1 LTTHLSLR
9 LAWHDNGWNGHICKN
24 PKANF
29 YCSGRY
35 SYEAEMIRKDK
46 NLEIE
51 ISNQGKHS
59 TEIKNLN
66 YTPPCCF
73 GINAFSNKETN
84 CYKKPQ
90 VFFNDDTKVSFWKM
104 PPASACTWPFE
115 EMYKEE
121 VKTSGNFDANKRLK
135 AMKEY
140 FSKFE
145 ESKSLIFH
153 YLNYDNPFNKENKD
167 YIIVGI
173 STLKKIGDEIKW
185 ENQSSDSVKKFG
197 NVVWGRIIT
206 SDYPLSGFRIPY
218 EKYIGD
224 EEVLNKLLF
233 IPENNRLFKYGTRHI
248 SDDDAL
254 SLIEHYIEIANYLK
268 EIGDSSENW
277 QDRIDW
283 LSSCLG
289 TLWKNRGVYPGLSS
303 VLDFLEAPRLI
314 PFIKNS
320 METGVDEK
328 EIYKN
333 LIGIIKK
340 RGSIEKSNLFN
351 NYKDC
356 FETIIDRL
364 DDFDNDENKLLLET
378 LPRFDFNKEQ
388 IKNILSP
395 KRKQN
400 GLYSSTE
407 EILNNPYTVCEE
419 YIGDNIDDNIS
430 FNKIDNGFFLSP
442 KLGVENE
449 YDKKDIR
456 RFRSL
461 IIDSLKKI
469 TPHSFTSAEEI
480 IEMIT
485 KKLDFMP
492 DWKKTDFNLNRLL
505 RKKEQLESKI
515 YFKDSNEKK
524 FIYLK
529 DIYKFES
536 IIGQTIQEIAA
547 RPEIKLDRPVT
558 TSDWKIYIYNED
570 CKLNKE
576 NQKIYQKIIDY
587 RIDQCKTLFIKPISI
602 ISGEAGTGKTTIVKA
617 IIKAI
622 RKAHGE
628 GSSFQLLA
636 PTGKAAER
644 LRKATGESADT
655 IHSFLAQRG
664 WLYKNFSFAR
674 EGGSIEEDKK
684 TVIIDESS
692 MIDLHL
698 LGTLFKSINFH
709 TVKRLIFV
717 GDYNQLPP
725 IGIGKPFVDIVNW
738 IKKSYPDNIVVLS
751 PNLRAI
757 ENKGLSLRL
766 ASIFTD
772 RFDEVKGFE
781 KDKFSGWE
789 EELYDEDI
797 LRKVQEGGEISKDLK
812 VVYWNDED
820 ELKELIKDEIKNKA
834 IEIEND
840 IELSENNVLYKIFKS
855 GVDSDPDKL
864 QLITPYRSEE
874 YGVEAINQFIQREFN
889 NYCFQDKG
897 SIGGITYFDKV
908 IQYINRLKSNP
919 YNKYEAYSFK
929 NGRGESLEV
938 YNGETGFIYPHSF
951 DKKNWKWGGF
961 KLKRFQ
967 AKFKG
972 KEDYRVSYKS
982 SSSVE
987 ENIEL
992 AYAISVHKAQGSE
1005 FDNVFFILP
1014 NKKSNLLSKELFYT
1028 GVTRAKFHTTLFI
1041 EKNIEPLLRLRRREN
1056 SIIIKINSSILKFVP
1071 IPEVI
1076 LQASNYY
1083 EEGKIH
1089 RTLIDI
1095 MVRSKS
1101 EALIANM
1108 LYSEGIKFDYEKPL
1122 YASDGTMYLPDF
1134 TIYYMGDEWYWEHL
1148 GLLGNRNYEKHWEK
1162 KKKWYRDNNY
1172 FEKLYTTEEKSGA
1185 DSKKWLAGFLEKLGK
1200 WK

>member
-9 LAWHDNGWNGHICKN
+9 LAWHDNGWDGHICKN

-35 SYEAEMIRKDK
+35 SYEAGMIRKDK
-46 NLEIE
+46 NIELE
-51 ISNQGKHS
+51 ISNQGKHCS
-59 TEIKNLN
+59 EIKDLS
-66 YTPPCCF
+66 YIPPCCF
-73 GINAFSNKETN
+73 GINTFGDKETN
-84 CYKKPQ
+84 CYKEPQ
-90 VFFNDDTKVSFWKM
+90 IFFNDDTKVSKWKM
-104 PPASACTWPFE
+104 PPYSAGTWPFE

-121 VKTSGNFDANKRLK
+121 VKTSNKYDATKRIK
-135 AMKEY
+135 SMREY

-145 ESKSLIFH
+145 DNKSLIFY
-153 YLNYDNPFNKENKD
+153 YLNYDNPFNEENRN

-173 STLKKIGDEIKW
+173 SKLKKIGEEIKW
-185 ENQSSDSVKKFG
+185 ENQSLESVKKFG
-197 NVVWGRIIT
+197 DVVWGRIIT
-206 SDYPLSGFRIPY
+206 SDYPSTGFRIPY
-218 EKYIGD
+218 EKYIND
-224 EEVLNKLLF
+224 EEKLNKLLF
-233 IPENNRLFKYGTRHI
+233 IPENSRIFKYGTRHI

-254 SLIEHYIEIANYLK
+254 ILVEHFIEISNYLK

-277 QDRIDW
+277 QERIDW

-289 TLWKNRGVYPGLSS
+289 TLWKHRGIYPGLSS
-303 VLDFLEAPRLI
+303 VLDFLETPKLI

-320 METGVDEK
+320 IDSGVPEK
-328 EIYKN
+328 DIYKN
-333 LIGIIKK
+333 LIDIIEK
-340 RGSIEKSNLFN
+340 RGIVEKSNLFN
-351 NYKDC
+351 NYSGC
-356 FETIIDRL
+356 FKTIVDRL
-364 DDFDNDENKLLLET
+364 DDFDENEYKLLLVT
-378 LPRFDFNKEQ
+378 LPRFDLTKEQ

-395 KRKQN
+395 KRKHN
-400 GLYSSTE
+400 GLYSSIE
-407 EILNNPYTVCEE
+407 EILGNPYTICEE

-442 KLGVENE
+442 DLGMENE

-456 RFRSL
+456 RFRAL
-461 IIDSLKKI
+461 IVDSLKKI
-469 TPHSFTSAEEI
+469 TPHAFTSAEEI

-485 KKLDFMP
+485 TKLDFMP

-505 RKKEQLESKI
+505 RNKEQLEDKI
-515 YFKDSNEKK
+515 YFKNSNAKTY
-524 FIYLK
+524 IYLK
-529 DIYKFES
+529 DIYELENV
-536 IIGQTIQEIAA
+536 IEQTIKEIAS

-558 TSDWKIYIYNED
+558 TTDWKSYIYDED
-570 CKLNKE
+570 CKLNRE
-576 NQKIYQKIIDY
+576 NQEFYQNIIDY
-587 RIDQCKTLFIKPISI
+587 RIDQCKTLFSKPVSI
-602 ISGEAGTGKTTIVKA
+602 VSGEAGTGKTTIVKA
-617 IIKAI
+617 IIKAT

-664 WLYKNFSFAR
+664 WLYKNFSFAKK
-674 EGGSIEEDKK
+674 EGSIEEDKK

-692 MIDLHL
+692 MIDLYL

-738 IKKSYPDNIVVLS
+738 IKINYPENIVVLS
-751 PNLRAI
+751 PNLRGI
-757 ENKGLSLRL
+757 ENESLSLKL

-772 RFDEVKGFE
+772 KYDETRSLE
-781 KDKFSGWE
+781 KEKFSEWE

-812 VVYWNDED
+812 VKYWSDED
-820 ELKELIKDEIKNKA
+820 ELRQLIKEELKNKA
-834 IEIEND
+834 IETKND
-840 IELSENNVLYKIFKS
+840 IDLNDSNTLQKIFKTS
-855 GVDSDPDKL
+855 INNDPDKL
-864 QLITPYRSEE
+864 QLITPFRSED
-874 YGVEAINQFIQREFN
+874 YGVEALNQFIQREFN
-889 NYCFQDKG
+889 NYYFQNKG
-897 SIGGITYFDKV
+897 SLGGITYFDKV
-908 IQYINRLKSNP
+908 IQYINRPKSNP
-919 YNKYEAYSFK
+919 YTKYETYSFES
-929 NGRGESLEV
+929 GRGENLEV
-938 YNGETGFIYPHSF
+938 YNGETGFIYPHLF
-951 DKKNWKWGGF
+951 DRKSWKWSNFRLG
-961 KLKRFQ
+961 RFQ
-967 AKFKG
+967 AQFKG
-972 KEDYRVSYKS
+972 KEDYRVSYNS

-987 ENIEL
+987 DNIEL

-1014 NKKSNLLSKELFYT
+1014 NKISNLLSKELFYT
-1028 GVTRAKFHTTLFI
+1028 GITRARFHTTLFL

-1056 SIIIKINSSILKFVP
+1056 SITTKINSSILEFTP
-1071 IPEVI
+1071 IPEVV
-1076 LQASNYY
+1076 LQANKYY

-1089 RTLIDI
+1089 NTLIDI

-1108 LYSEGIKFDYEKPL
+1108 LYKEGIKFAYEKPL

-1148 GLLGNRNYEKHWEK
+1148 GLLGNKNYEKHWEK
-1162 KKKWYRDNNY
+1162 KKEWYKDNNF
-1172 FEKLYTTEEKSGA
+1172 FEKLYTTDEKSGA
-1185 DSKKWLAGFLEKLGK
+1185 DSKKWLEGFFKKIGK
-1200 WK
+1200 IE